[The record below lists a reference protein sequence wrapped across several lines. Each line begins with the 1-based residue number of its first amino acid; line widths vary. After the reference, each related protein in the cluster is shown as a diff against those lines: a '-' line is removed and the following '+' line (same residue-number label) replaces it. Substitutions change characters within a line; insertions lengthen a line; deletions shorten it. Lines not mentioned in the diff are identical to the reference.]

1 MAAAAIRVADASSD
15 VTGIRVAEE
24 VADVIQAAEG
34 DSDAMQ
40 AGKVVADAIRAVDK
54 AGDVIQA
61 VEGGSDAMQAGYMA
75 AEETK
80 EVADMIRAAEGLS
93 MVLHLYM
100 LA

>member
-61 VEGGSDAMQAGYMA
+61 VEGGSDAMQA